1 VGTIAGCFV
10 RDGRILRASKVR
22 LIRDGIVVH
31 TGALS
36 ALKRYKDDVKDVVSG
51 MDCGVQIKDYQ
62 DIQVGD
68 SIEVFEEIEIQ
79 RKL

>member
-1 VGTIAGCFV
+1 
-10 RDGRILRASKVR
+10 
-22 LIRDGIVVH
+22 
-31 TGALS
+31 
-36 ALKRYKDDVKDVVSG
+36 

>member
-1 VGTIAGCFV
+1 
-10 RDGRILRASKVR
+10 
-22 LIRDGIVVH
+22 
-31 TGALS
+31 
-36 ALKRYKDDVKDVVSG
+36 VKDVVSG